1 MKGSCRT
8 FCTRLEI
15 WKWIP
20 KRQHYKKKKK
30 VKKVN
35 FSNLWKTKRCLS
47 SLFTMAFHFN
57 AEEMNLNC
65 TFDRTTVGKTFYP
78 FVSIE
83 NYMWENLIVHPK
95 NNCLMELWGQ
105 GTQSEDPPSCILGK
119 VTGWVSL
126 RENTWLCVRMQYL
139 ICLFQLQLAAANVAR
154 MSASKENVKRGITR
168 IWGRFLSLI
177 IKNSFTARYM
187 VQVFVI
193 LKTKLCKKVSMLH
206 RKPH

>member
-1 MKGSCRT
+1 MKGSFRT

-20 KRQHYKKKKK
+20 KRQHYKKKK
-30 VKKVN
+30 VKKVK

-47 SLFTMAFHFN
+47 LLFTMAFHFN

-95 NNCLMELWGQ
+95 NNCLMGLWGQ
-105 GTQSEDPPSCILGK
+105 GTQSEDLPVAFWAKSLVGWVCMRIPEFAWECNTWSVYSSYSQLPPTLRGCPRVKKMLNAELRESEEDFYHWLLK
-119 VTGWVSL
+119 TVSL
-126 RENTWLCVRMQYL
+126 RDTWFKYSW
-139 ICLFQLQLAAANVAR
+139 F
-154 MSASKENVKRGITR
+154 
-168 IWGRFLSLI
+168 
-177 IKNSFTARYM
+177 
-187 VQVFVI
+187 
-193 LKTKLCKKVSMLH
+193 
-206 RKPH
+206 